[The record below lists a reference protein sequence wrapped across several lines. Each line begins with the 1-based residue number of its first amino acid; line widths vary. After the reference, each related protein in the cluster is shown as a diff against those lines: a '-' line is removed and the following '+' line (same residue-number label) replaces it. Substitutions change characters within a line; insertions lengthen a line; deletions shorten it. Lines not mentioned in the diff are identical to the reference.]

1 MTHAI
6 SLHPQI
12 AFTLGVATMALM
24 VIILR
29 IRATKRPVTPK
40 GIIMPP
46 LGMSTGFLMFLHPST
61 HFPVWWG
68 LIAFLAGA
76 VFLATPLIWTSRFEV
91 VNGEIYLKRSLS
103 FVVILLVLLS
113 VRLLLHGY
121 VEQYISIPQTAG
133 LFFHPRLRDDPSLAC
148 GHVSPIPPPPP
159 VPRRLR
165 RRGAGMTTTKPSIS
179 FSGFLKPVF
188 SALRRSLL
196 PGIPGAFGFLSSLPT
211 PPQSRAGEAGPR
223 SRQRRAS
230 FRR

>member
-6 SLHPQI
+6 ALHPQI

-24 VIILR
+24 VIFLR

-46 LGMSTGFLMFLHPST
+46 LGMSTGFLVFLHPAT

-68 LIAFLAGA
+68 LIAFAAGA
-76 VFLATPLIWTSRFEV
+76 VFLATPLIMTSRFEV

-103 FVVILLVLLS
+103 FIVILLTLLS

-133 LFFHPRLRDDPSLAC
+133 LFFTLAFGMILPWRVGMYLRY
-148 GHVSPIPPPPP
+148 
-159 VPRRLR
+159 RRLR
-165 RRGAGMTTTKPSIS
+165 Q
-179 FSGFLKPVF
+179 
-188 SALRRSLL
+188 SLAA
-196 PGIPGAFGFLSSLPT
+196 PANTEQG
-211 PPQSRAGEAGPR
+211 
-223 SRQRRAS
+223 
-230 FRR
+230 